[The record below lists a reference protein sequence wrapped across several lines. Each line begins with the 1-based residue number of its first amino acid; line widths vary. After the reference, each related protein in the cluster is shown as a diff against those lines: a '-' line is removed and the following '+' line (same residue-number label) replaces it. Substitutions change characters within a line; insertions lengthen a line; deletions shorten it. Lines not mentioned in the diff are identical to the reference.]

1 MKKESTV
8 EKISGLIFC
17 FVIAGLIYNYVDSG
31 MWRNIGIGFLVLIG
45 FVALYEIFDKGK
57 SKSYDTSKIQRF
69 DTSKN
74 KFADLAG
81 ELEKKKGSIE
91 NMYKI
96 SVDEINKNVFSD
108 DLICKISNEG
118 LFTFKCIFNVFLYAK
133 LSTDDAIPN
142 FDGDKDIA
150 NIQKIITGIAM
161 HSSKTSK
168 PFISQKKAKEIWVK
182 KKLLMSPLKAIALSK
197 KNNDNSAAN
206 KLLVDSFLLSLNGHK
221 KNMKLK
227 KVYDYCQQNTD
238 EIIERLDICLQD

>member
-238 EIIERLDICLQD
+238 EIIERLDI

>member
-31 MWRNIGIGFLVLIG
+31 MWRNIGIGFLVLVG

-238 EIIERLDICLQD
+238 EIIERLDI

>member
-1 MKKESTV
+1 MKKDSTA
-8 EKISGLIFC
+8 EKIFGSLFC
-17 FVIAGLIYNYVDSG
+17 FVIAGLIYNYIDSG
-31 MWRNIGIGFLVLIG
+31 MWRNIGIGFFVLGG
-45 FVALYEIFDKGK
+45 FGAIYEIFDKSK
-57 SKSYDTSKIQRF
+57 SESYDTSKIQRF

-74 KFADLAG
+74 KFMDLAG

-91 NMYKI
+91 NMYQI

-108 DLICKISNEG
+108 NLICKISNEG
-118 LFTFKCIFNVFLYAK
+118 LFTFNCIFNVFLYAK
-133 LSTDDAIPN
+133 LSADGAIPN
-142 FDGDKDIA
+142 FDGDKDSA
-150 NIQKIITGIAM
+150 NIQKIIAGIAI
-161 HSSKTSK
+161 HSSITSK

-227 KVYDYCQQNTD
+227 KVYDYYQQNTD
-238 EIIERLDICLQD
+238 EIIERLDM

>member
-45 FVALYEIFDKGK
+45 CVALYEIFDKGK

-238 EIIERLDICLQD
+238 EIIERLDI

>member
-31 MWRNIGIGFLVLIG
+31 MWRNIGIGFLVLVG

-227 KVYDYCQQNTD
+227 KPHLKKWQKF
-238 EIIERLDICLQD
+238 

>member
-238 EIIERLDICLQD
+238 EIIERL